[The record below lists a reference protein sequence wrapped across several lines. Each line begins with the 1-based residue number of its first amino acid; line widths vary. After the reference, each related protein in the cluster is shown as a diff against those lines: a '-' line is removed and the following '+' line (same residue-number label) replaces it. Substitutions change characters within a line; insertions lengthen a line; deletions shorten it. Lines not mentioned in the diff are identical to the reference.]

1 MSEFSLQVGHA
12 RARLAQVCVALFTAS
27 LVAGCGSNY
36 RPVVSPINPSGPPAQ
51 VAAFAIAV
59 SSTGSTTPGVASVID
74 YSGDTVQAQA
84 TIGPGPLG
92 FTVDQTGGNGYALNS
107 DGTLTSFQIG
117 VSEPQQKNIQF
128 ITLPPAANIVNVFS
142 PSSGLFTADLNGNA
156 VDVFN
161 SLPASFKL
169 AIPVV
174 ATPVTTVGPAIPG
187 ARNYAISQNFNDAT
201 GVACNVSP
209 RTVGVTGFAS
219 AIENSTLTISTKI
232 PVGVCP
238 VFGVESPDGRRVF
251 VLNRGDDTIT
261 VINSQNNALDNDCP
275 PPAGCVNRSGQTYFS
290 HPSLPLSTS
299 AGLAGAGVPA
309 IAGPVYAE
317 MNSATQQ
324 LVVADYDGNAVS
336 IIDVSLDEY
345 GNDSPTFGTT
355 YSVPVGTNPASVTVL
370 YDGSRAYTANQTD
383 STVSEVNVQSH
394 SLVKSL
400 GVTGHPRSVVSVQNS
415 IYGKVYVAS
424 PDTPYLTVIRTDQDI
439 IDTTVL
445 LQGNVLDVRTSNQ
458 NGGSGNAI
466 VSSRMPGFG
475 QPCNLSPSQ
484 LGSAALTLQRCRAQV
499 Q

>member
-12 RARLAQVCVALFTAS
+12 RARTAQVCVALVTAC

-36 RPVVSPINPSGPPAQ
+36 RPVVTPINPSGPAPQ
-51 VAAFAIAV
+51 VSAFAVAV

-84 TIGPGPLG
+84 TIGPGPIA
-92 FTVDQTGGNGYALNS
+92 FTVDQTGSNGYALNS
-107 DGTLTSFQIG
+107 DGTMTNFQIG
-117 VSEPQQKNIQF
+117 AREPQQKNIQF
-128 ITLPPAANIVNVFS
+128 ITLPPAADIVNIFS
-142 PSSGLFTADLNGNA
+142 PSIGLYTADLNGNA
-156 VDVFN
+156 LDVFN

-169 AIPVV
+169 AVPVPP
-174 ATPVTTVGPAIPG
+174 TPVTTVGPAIPG
-187 ARNYAISQNFNDAT
+187 ARNYVISQNFNDPT
-201 GVACNVSP
+201 GLACNVSP

-219 AIENSTLTISTKI
+219 AVENSTLTISTKI

-238 VFGVESPDGRRVF
+238 VYGVESPDARRVF
-251 VLNRGDDTIT
+251 IMNRGDDTIT

-275 PPAGCVNRSGQTYFS
+275 PPTGCVNRSGQTYFS

-317 MNSATQQ
+317 YNAATQQ
-324 LVVADYDGNAVS
+324 LVVADFDGNAMS

-345 GNDSPTFGTT
+345 GNDSPTFGKT
-355 YSVPVGTNPASVTVL
+355 YTVPVGTNPASVTIL
-370 YDGSRAYTANQTD
+370 YDGSRAYTANQSD
-383 STVSEVNVQSH
+383 STVSVVNVQSH

-400 GVTGHPRSVVSVQNS
+400 AVTGHPRSVVSIQNS

-424 PDTPYLTVIRTDQDI
+424 PDTPYLSVIRTDQDI

-445 LQGNVLDVRTSNQ
+445 LQGNLLDVRTSNQ
-458 NGGSGNAI
+458 NGASGNDT

-475 QPCNLSPSQ
+475 QPCNLAPSQ
-484 LGSAALTLQRCRAQV
+484 LGSGTLTLQRCRAQV